1 MAIEFEIV
9 EANINR
15 KARGTE
21 WIRVRV
27 YVDNSP
33 DDLLWMNEKDI
44 EKNKQEF
51 GSFRNSLKDVLEAQ
65 K

>member
-9 EANINR
+9 EANISR

-21 WIRVRV
+21 WIRVKV
-27 YVDNSP
+27 YVNTTL
-33 DDLLWMNEKDI
+33 DDILWMNEKDI